1 MFVVVILPDCP
12 LFFKQMIVSLNETYK
27 RKNFF
32 TVDFLSWV
40 DYTKNKMAE
49 KEIK

>member
-1 MFVVVILPDCP
+1 MFVAVILPDCR
-12 LFFKQMIVSLNETYK
+12 LLFKQMIISLNETYK

-32 TVDFLSWV
+32 TVDFLGCV

-49 KEIK
+49 KETK